1 MDRTG
6 TGDGGLNDDELTEK
20 DTSYS
25 PASEAETRAKQA
37 DPVPDSL
44 EPDAA
49 ERVRLAPGTGGPDD
63 PGDVEIDLD
72 EVDIG
77 DIGDIGVD
85 DSSPPRG

>member
-25 PASEAETRAKQA
+25 PASEAETKAKQA

-44 EPDAA
+44 EPGAA

-63 PGDVEIDLD
+63 PGDVEIGGD
-72 EVDIG
+72 EIDIA
-77 DIGDIGVD
+77 D
-85 DSSPPRG
+85 DSGPPSRD